1 MLLAACTTNAYVGK
15 RQASNKPLVDPN
27 GHTDNTGSVAYSI
40 DLSDRR
46 AYGVAYY
53 PISREVDRRR
63 LYTRGSTDGH
73 FMALPVDAACRGAKS
88 LAHSRPYR
96 CVHRLRARR

>member
-15 RQASNKPLVDPN
+15 RQASNKPLVEPN
-27 GHTDNTGSVAYSI
+27 GHTDNTGSVACSI

-46 AYGVAYY
+46 ARGVAYY

-63 LYTRGSTDGH
+63 FYTRD
-73 FMALPVDAACRGAKS
+73 MAPTT
-88 LAHSRPYR
+88 P
-96 CVHRLRARR
+96 